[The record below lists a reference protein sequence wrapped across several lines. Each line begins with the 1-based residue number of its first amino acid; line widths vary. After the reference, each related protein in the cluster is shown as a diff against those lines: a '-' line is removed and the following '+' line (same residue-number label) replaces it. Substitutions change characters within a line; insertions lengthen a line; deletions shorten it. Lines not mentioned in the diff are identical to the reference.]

1 MTYIASKLSIV
12 IRIINIITKC
22 RTVALNGKV
31 LEVSD
36 GANLPDLT
44 PMYQGPSSV
53 LELPALSFGYYVFKD
68 AKAKA
73 CMNSSQ

>member
-1 MTYIASKLSIV
+1 M
-12 IRIINIITKC
+12 RIFLYTKC

-36 GANLPDLT
+36 GVDLPDLT
-44 PMYQGPSSV
+44 PMHQDGRSM

-73 CMNSSQ
+73 CMNSSD